1 MLSYYSPL
9 ALTSLIGMASVPIL
23 TFFIGRS
30 PMSLESLAVLPIIE
44 SFVFIFRSFGFSF
57 QEVSLALLGQGN
69 KYYKELRRFAL
80 ILGITTTATYS
91 FIVYSPIVYIVLS
104 KLYGLTPDLVE
115 FSIIPCRILFFYPFL
130 AVSYAYFRSV
140 LMNSKKNSSVTYS
153 TIIEVIGMIGIVV
166 LIETTVHPVGIITAA
181 MGLGIGRLG
190 AQWYLFRSF
199 NTIIKRPIL
208 K

>member
-1 MLSYYSPL
+1 
-9 ALTSLIGMASVPIL
+9 
-23 TFFIGRS
+23 
-30 PMSLESLAVLPIIE
+30 
-44 SFVFIFRSFGFSF
+44 
-57 QEVSLALLGQGN
+57 
-69 KYYKELRRFAL
+69 
-80 ILGITTTATYS
+80 
-91 FIVYSPIVYIVLS
+91 
-104 KLYGLTPDLVE
+104 
-115 FSIIPCRILFFYPFL
+115 
-130 AVSYAYFRSV
+130 
-140 LMNSKKNSSVTYS
+140 MNSKKNSSVTYS